1 MVSDPD
7 ITSPHNPQ
15 VKAWRS
21 LRTRGDR
28 DATGTFLVEGERE
41 TFGMKSR
48 VEVVTSI
55 VRIDRMPVDLPNIV
69 TVSARVFDTVSNRQN
84 SDGIAAVMRTPDHGV
99 ASLNVERPA
108 LVLVGD
114 GIEKP
119 GNVGAML
126 RTADALGAAFI
137 GSDLGTDLVNPN
149 VIRSAQGSLFAFPTG
164 AGGRQQV
171 ISWCAGLGSIVVA
184 TPTATITLW
193 ELDLR
198 QDTSVVIGSEH
209 LGVDGAWSAFGTEF
223 RIPMVGSADSFNA
236 SVAAAIALAEAVRQR
251 ST

>member
-7 ITSPHNPQ
+7 ITSPHNAQ
-15 VKAWRS
+15 VKGWRS
-21 LRTRGDR
+21 LRTRGER

-41 TFGMKSR
+41 TFGMAAR
-48 VEVVTSI
+48 MEVVTSI

-69 TVSARVFDTVSNRQN
+69 TVSPRVFGTLSVRQN
-84 SDGIAAVMRTPDHGV
+84 PDGIAAVMTTPVHGV
-99 ASLNVERPA
+99 ASLKVERPA

-119 GNVGAML
+119 GNVGAMV
-126 RTADALGAAFI
+126 RTADGLGAAFI

-149 VIRSAQGSLFAFPTG
+149 VVRSAQGSLFAFPTG
-164 AGGRQQV
+164 AGTRQQV
-171 ISWCAGLGSIVVA
+171 ISWCTGHGSIVVA
-184 TPTATITLW
+184 TPTATMTLW

-198 QDTSVVIGSEH
+198 HDVSIVIGSEH
-209 LGVDGAWSAFGTEF
+209 LGVDRAWTASGTEF
-223 RIPMVGSADSFNA
+223 RIPMVGVADSFNA
-236 SVAAAIALAEAVRQR
+236 SVTAAIALAEAVRQR